1 MRRLCLVLFGL
12 LVLLS
17 ATACNKER
25 PRKLDYAAKEKAG
38 LYTASGLP
46 GEGFIGNPN
55 SATEFTEKKKTT
67 PQVEKPPTDNKKK
80 TNQKN

>member
-1 MRRLCLVLFGL
+1 MRRLCLLLFGL

-38 LYTASGLP
+38 LYTGTGLP
-46 GEGFIGNPN
+46 GEGFVGQPS
-55 SATEFTEKKKTT
+55 SATKFTEKKKTT
-67 PQVEKPPTDNKKK
+67 PEAEKPPADKKK
-80 TNQKN
+80 ETK